1 MEVQTILDRHLEN
14 GTFQWYVL
22 RSFDLYQI
30 EIHGQIK
37 NLSQLMKDLS
47 TFDVELF
54 IVENYGDFYDLTDA
68 LHVIR
73 SQHMNHAILSMRK
86 CTISRSIRG

>member
-1 MEVQTILDRHLEN
+1 MEVRTILDRHLEN

-22 RSFDLYQI
+22 RSFDLHQI

-37 NLSQLMKDLS
+37 SLSQLMKDLS
-47 TFDVELF
+47 MFDVELF
-54 IVENYGDFYDLTDA
+54 IVENYGDLYDLTDA

-73 SQHMNHAILSMRK
+73 SQHMNHTILSIRK
-86 CTISRSIRG
+86 CTISRSIRC